1 MEMQLQQAAQSGSG
15 TTYEDPSSQYNS
27 LNSKKMQSPP
37 RKFEEFW
44 EDQIVR
50 EQRRVQRLI

>member
-44 EDQIVR
+44 ED
-50 EQRRVQRLI
+50 